1 MFDARSAKALAQGQH
16 LTIEGAPG
24 LRLEASK
31 TTRAWVYRYKSP
43 VDGRM
48 RQVKIGLW
56 PQMTWQSAW
65 AEWETLRAARDA
77 GQDPAAERRAKRAQV
92 LEKQAA
98 AIEVQRQDRYTV
110 AKLCKDYVEH
120 LKTRRSEKSWREVD
134 QRFNRLLGDAATMP
148 AGRVGRREA
157 FNLISSH
164 LDKPVDARYLKQEL
178 AAAWDHA
185 IDAGLLS
192 EDVPNWWR
200 QVLRGK
206 IRSKGKKVE
215 GDHLGPGKRVLSEA
229 ELAKLIPWLPNFSRT
244 VDDVLTLYLW
254 TGCRGSEICGMEA
267 GEIDEEPDG
276 WWWTIPKAK
285 TKNSWREDAAD
296 HRVPLVGR
304 ALVIVRRRLAVQP
317 AGFLFPSAGKVPHL
331 QQSSVQQA
339 VHYHQPYSKT
349 RPEDLRPRLPATHWS
364 PHDLRRTVR
373 TLLASMG
380 CPADVAES
388 VLGHQL
394 KDVEGVYNLHKYDK
408 ERREW
413 LARLDVRLEQL
424 ASAGSD

>member
-56 PQMTWQSAW
+56 PQMTWHSAW
-65 AEWETLRAARDA
+65 AEWEVLRAARDA
-77 GQDPAAERRAKRAQV
+77 GQDPAAEKRAKRAQV

-134 QRFNRLLGDAATMP
+134 QRFNRLLGDIATMP

-157 FNLISSH
+157 FNLISGH
-164 LDKPVDARYLKQEL
+164 LGKPVDARYLKQEL

-206 IRSKGKKVE
+206 IRSKGKRIE
-215 GDHLGPGKRVLSEA
+215 GEHVGTAKRALTDL
-229 ELAKLIPWLPNFSRT
+229 ELATLIPWLPNFSRN
-244 VDDVLTLYLW
+244 VEDVLTLYLW
-254 TGCRGSEICGMEA
+254 TGCRGSEICAMEA
-267 GEIDEEPDG
+267 REISEEPDG
-276 WWWTIPKAK
+276 WWWTIPASK
-285 TKNSWREDAAD
+285 TKNSWREDATD
-296 HRVPLVGR
+296 HRVPLIGR
-304 ALVIVRRRLAVQP
+304 ALQVARRRLDVMPSGFLLPSRGVLGHLEQKAVQR
-317 AGFLFPSAGKVPHL
+317 
-331 QQSSVQQA
+331 A
-339 VHYHQPYSKT
+339 VYYHQPYSETCK
-349 RPEDLRPRLPATHWS
+349 DDVRPRLPVTHWA

-380 CPADVAES
+380 CPSDVAET

-394 KDVEGVYNLHKYDK
+394 KDVESVYNRHHYEQ
-408 ERREW
+408 ERRDW
-413 LARLDVRLEQL
+413 LSRLDVRLEKI
-424 ASAGSD
+424 AAGGI

>member
-48 RQVKIGLW
+48 RQIKLGLW

-65 AEWETLRAARDA
+65 AEWEVLRAARDA
-77 GQDPAAERRAKRAQV
+77 GRDPAAEKRAKRAQV
-92 LEKQAA
+92 VQDQAA
-98 AIEVQRQDRYTV
+98 AIEVQRQRSYTV
-110 AKLCKDYVEH
+110 AAVCSDYVDQ
-120 LKTRRSEKSWREVD
+120 LKARRSEKSWREVER
-134 QRFNRLLGDAATMP
+134 RFARLLGDTATMP
-148 AGRVGRREA
+148 AARVGRREA
-157 FNLISSH
+157 FALISGH
-164 LDKPVDARYLKQEL
+164 LDKPVEAKYLKQEL

-185 IDAGLLS
+185 IDAGQLS

-206 IRSKGKKVE
+206 IRSKGKQIQGEHV
-215 GDHLGPGKRVLSEA
+215 GAGKRALSEA
-229 ELAKLIPWLPNFSRT
+229 ELAKLIPWLANFSRNIEE
-244 VDDVLTLYLW
+244 VLTMYLW
-254 TGCRGSEICGMEA
+254 TGCRGAEICAMEA
-267 GEIDEEPDG
+267 KEVAEEADG

-285 TKNSWREDAAD
+285 TKNSWREEATD

-304 ALVIVRRRLAVQP
+304 ALSIVRRRLAVNP
-317 AGFLFPSAGKVPHL
+317 NGYLFPGFSKTPYL
-331 QQSSVQQA
+331 RQNSVQQR
-339 VHYHQPYSKT
+339 VYYHQPYCHS
-349 RPEDLRPRLPATHWS
+349 RPEELRPRLPVAHWA

-394 KDVEGVYNLHKYDK
+394 KDVEGIYNLHKYDK
-408 ERREW
+408 ERRDW
-413 LARLDVRLEQL
+413 LTRLDQRLEEL
-424 ASAGSD
+424 AAEAK